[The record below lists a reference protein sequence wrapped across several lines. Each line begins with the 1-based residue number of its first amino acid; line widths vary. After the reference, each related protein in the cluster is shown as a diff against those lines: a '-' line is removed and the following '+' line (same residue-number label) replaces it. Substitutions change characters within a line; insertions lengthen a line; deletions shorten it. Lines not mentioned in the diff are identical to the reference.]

1 MTDINQFIKDT
12 TTASFTEDVIEASNH
27 SLVIVDFWAPWCGPC
42 KQLTPTLEK
51 IVGEYNGNVL
61 LCKVNVDENQA
72 IAAQMGI
79 QSIPAVFA
87 FKDQK
92 PIDGFMGNITEDE
105 LRKFF
110 DKHANSQDTK
120 VEGQLQEA
128 INLKQEK
135 NFDQALTILESIIED
150 NSDNVDVIS
159 EIADCY
165 LQMGKFDFANEFL
178 ASLSPQI
185 LNNEKIRQLKS
196 AIELSQSEPI
206 DDANIS
212 NLQEKIEE
220 NPSDHQSRIDLS
232 LYYNSIGEKSLAA
245 DLLIKSIH
253 IDREW
258 NDKAAQTQLLKF
270 FEAWGFVDPVTV
282 EKRKDLSAILFS

>member
-51 IVGEYNGNVL
+51 IVGEHNGNVL

-258 NDKAAQTQLLKF
+258 NEKAAQTQLLKF

>member
-12 TTASFTEDVIEASNH
+12 TTASFSEDVIEASNH

-42 KQLTPTLEK
+42 KQLTPALEK
-51 IVGEYNGNVL
+51 IVGEFGGNVL

-110 DKHANSQDTK
+110 DKHANTQDIK
-120 VEGQLQEA
+120 VDELLQEV

-135 NFDQALTILESIIED
+135 NYNEALAILESIVTD
-150 NSDNVDVIS
+150 NPDNIDVIF
-159 EIADCY
+159 ELADCY
-165 LQMGKFDFANEFL
+165 TQMGKFDSANDFL
-178 ASLSPQI
+178 ANLSPQI

-196 AIELSQSEPI
+196 TIELSQSEPF

-212 NLQEKIEE
+212 NLKKKIED
-220 NPSDHQSRIDLS
+220 NASDHQSRIDLS
-232 LYYNSIGEKSLAA
+232 LYYNSIGDKSLAA
-245 DLLIKSIH
+245 DLLIKSIRM
-253 IDREW
+253 DREW
-258 NDKAAQTQLLKF
+258 NEKAAQTQLLKF
-270 FEAWGFVDPVTV
+270 FEAWGFADPVTV

>member
-12 TTASFTEDVIEASNH
+12 TTASFSEDVIEASNH

-51 IVGEYNGNVL
+51 IVGEFSGNVL

-110 DKHANSQDTK
+110 DKHANTQDTK
-120 VEGQLQEA
+120 VEELLQEV
-128 INLKQEK
+128 INLKQEE
-135 NFDQALTILESIIED
+135 NYEEALTTLESIATD
-150 NSDNVDVIS
+150 NPDNIDVIL

-165 LQMGKFDFANEFL
+165 MQMGKFMSANEFL
-178 ASLSPQI
+178 ANLSPQI
-185 LNNEKIRQLKS
+185 LNNEKIRQVKS
-196 AIELSQSEPI
+196 TIELAQSEPV
-206 DDANIS
+206 DDANI
-212 NLQEKIEE
+212 LKLKEKIEE
-220 NPSDHQSRIDLS
+220 NPRDHQSIIDLS
-232 LYYNSIGEKSLAA
+232 LYYNSVGEKSLAA
-245 DLLIKSIH
+245 DLLIKSID

-258 NDKAAQTQLLKF
+258 NEKAAQAQLLKF
-270 FEAWGFVDPVTV
+270 FEAWGFGDPVTV

>member
-12 TTASFTEDVIEASNH
+12 TTASFSEDVIEASNN

-42 KQLTPTLEK
+42 KQLTSTLEK
-51 IVGEYNGNVL
+51 IVGEFSGNVL

-110 DKHANSQDTK
+110 DKHANTQDTK
-120 VEGQLQEA
+120 VEELLQEV

-135 NFDQALTILESIIED
+135 NYEEALTTLESIATD
-150 NSDNVDVIS
+150 NSDNIDVIL

-165 LQMGKFDFANEFL
+165 MQMGKFDIALEFL
-178 ASLSPQI
+178 ANLSPQI

-196 AIELSQSEPI
+196 TIELSQSEPV
-206 DDANIS
+206 DDTNIL
-212 NLQEKIEE
+212 NLKEKIEE
-220 NPSDHQSRIDLS
+220 NPSDHQSIIDLS
-232 LYYNSIGEKSLAA
+232 LYYNSVGEKSLAA

-258 NDKAAQTQLLKF
+258 NEKASQTQLLKF
-270 FEAWGFVDPVTV
+270 FEAWGFTDPVTV

>member
-1 MTDINQFIKDT
+1 M
-12 TTASFTEDVIEASNH
+12 
-27 SLVIVDFWAPWCGPC
+27 
-42 KQLTPTLEK
+42 
-51 IVGEYNGNVL
+51 GEFSGNVL

-110 DKHANSQDTK
+110 DKHANTQDTK
-120 VEGQLQEA
+120 VEELLQEVM
-128 INLKQEK
+128 NLKQEK
-135 NFDQALTILESIIED
+135 NYEEALKTLESIATD
-150 NSDNVDVIS
+150 NSENIDVIL

-165 LQMGKFDFANEFL
+165 MQMGKLDTASEFL
-178 ASLSPQI
+178 GNLSPQI

-196 AIELSQSEPI
+196 TIELSQSEPV
-206 DDANIS
+206 DDTNIS
-212 NLQEKIEE
+212 NLKEKIEE
-220 NPSDHQSRIDLS
+220 NPSDHQSIIDLS

-245 DLLIKSIH
+245 DLLIKSIDK
-253 IDREW
+253 DREW
-258 NDKAAQTQLLKF
+258 NEKASQTQLLKF
-270 FEAWGFVDPVTV
+270 FEAWGFADPVTV

>member
-12 TTASFTEDVIEASNH
+12 TTASFSEDVIEASSH

-51 IVGEYNGNVL
+51 IVGEFGGNVL

-87 FKDQK
+87 FRDQK

-110 DKHANSQDTK
+110 DKHANTQDTK
-120 VEGQLQEA
+120 VDELLQDV

-135 NFDQALTILESIIED
+135 NYEEALTILESIATD
-150 NSDNVDVIS
+150 NSDNIDVIL

-165 LQMGKFDFANEFL
+165 LQMEKFDFANDFL

-196 AIELSQSEPI
+196 TIELSQSDPV

-212 NLQEKIEE
+212 DLIEKIEK

-232 LYYNSIGEKSLAA
+232 LYYNSVGDKSSAA

-258 NDKAAQTQLLKF
+258 NEKAAQSQLLKF
-270 FEAWGFVDPVTV
+270 FEAWGFADPVTV

>member
-12 TTASFTEDVIEASNH
+12 TTASFSEDVIEASNH

-51 IVGEYNGNVL
+51 IVGEFSGNVL

-110 DKHANSQDTK
+110 DKHANTQDTK
-120 VEGQLQEA
+120 IEELLQEV
-128 INLKQEK
+128 INLKQEE
-135 NFDQALTILESIIED
+135 NYEEALTTLESIATD
-150 NSDNVDVIS
+150 NPDNIDVIL

-165 LQMGKFDFANEFL
+165 MQMGKFESAIEFL
-178 ASLSPQI
+178 ANLSPQI
-185 LNNEKIRQLKS
+185 LNNEKIRQVKS
-196 AIELSQSEPI
+196 TIELAQSEPV

-212 NLQEKIEE
+212 KLKEKIEE
-220 NPSDHQSRIDLS
+220 NPSDHQSIIDLS
-232 LYYNSIGEKSLAA
+232 LYYNSVGEKSLAA
-245 DLLIKSIH
+245 DLLIKSID

-258 NDKAAQTQLLKF
+258 NEKAAQAQLLKF
-270 FEAWGFVDPVTV
+270 FEAWGFADPVTV

>member
-12 TTASFTEDVIEASNH
+12 TTASFSEDVIEASNH

-51 IVGEYNGNVL
+51 IVGEFSGNVL

-110 DKHANSQDTK
+110 DKHANTQDTK
-120 VEGQLQEA
+120 VEELLQEV

-135 NFDQALTILESIIED
+135 NYEEALTTLESIAMD
-150 NSDNVDVIS
+150 NTDNIDVIL

-165 LQMGKFDFANEFL
+165 MQMGKFDTAIEFL
-178 ASLSPQI
+178 ANLSPQI

-196 AIELSQSEPI
+196 TIELAQSEPV

-212 NLQEKIEE
+212 KLKEKIEE
-220 NPSDHQSRIDLS
+220 NPSDHQSIIDLS
-232 LYYNSIGEKSLAA
+232 LYYNSVGEKSLAA

-258 NDKAAQTQLLKF
+258 NEKASQTQLLKF
-270 FEAWGFVDPVTV
+270 FEAWGFADPVTV

>member
-1 MTDINQFIKDT
+1 MTNINQFIKDT
-12 TTASFTEDVIEASNH
+12 TTASFSEDVIEASSH

-51 IVGEYNGNVL
+51 IVGEFGGNVL

-87 FKDQK
+87 FRDQK

-110 DKHANSQDTK
+110 DKHANTQDTK
-120 VEGQLQEA
+120 VDELLQDV

-135 NFDQALTILESIIED
+135 NYEEALTILESIATD
-150 NSDNVDVIS
+150 NSDNIDVIL

-165 LQMGKFDFANEFL
+165 LQMEKFDFANDFL

-196 AIELSQSEPI
+196 TIELSQSDPV

-212 NLQEKIEE
+212 DLIEKIEK

-232 LYYNSIGEKSLAA
+232 LYYNSVGDKSSAA

-258 NDKAAQTQLLKF
+258 NEKAAQSQLLKF
-270 FEAWGFVDPVTV
+270 FEAWGFADPVTV

>member
-12 TTASFTEDVIEASNH
+12 TTASFSEDVIEASNH

-51 IVGEYNGNVL
+51 IVAEFNGNVL

-110 DKHANSQDTK
+110 DKHANTQDTK
-120 VEGQLQEA
+120 VEELLQEV
-128 INLKQEK
+128 INLKQEE
-135 NFDQALTILESIIED
+135 NYEEALSTLESIATD
-150 NSDNVDVIS
+150 NSDNIDVIL

-165 LQMGKFDFANEFL
+165 MQMGKFDIALEFL
-178 ASLSPQI
+178 ANLSPQI
-185 LNNEKIRQLKS
+185 LNNEKIRQVKS
-196 AIELSQSEPI
+196 TIELAQSEPV
-206 DDANIS
+206 DDANI
-212 NLQEKIEE
+212 LKLKEKIEE
-220 NPSDHQSRIDLS
+220 NPRDHQSIIDLS
-232 LYYNSIGEKSLAA
+232 LYYNSVGEKSLAA

-258 NDKAAQTQLLKF
+258 NEKAAQTQLLKF
-270 FEAWGFVDPVTV
+270 FEAWGFADPVTI

>member
-12 TTASFTEDVIEASNH
+12 TTASFSEDVIEASNH

-51 IVGEYNGNVL
+51 IVGEFSGHVL

-110 DKHANSQDTK
+110 DKHANTQDTK
-120 VEGQLQEA
+120 VEELLQEV

-135 NFDQALTILESIIED
+135 NYEEALTTLESIATD
-150 NSDNVDVIS
+150 NSDNIDVIL

-165 LQMGKFDFANEFL
+165 MQMGKLETASEFL
-178 ASLSPQI
+178 ANLSPQI

-196 AIELSQSEPI
+196 TIELSQSEPV
-206 DDANIS
+206 DDTNIS
-212 NLQEKIEE
+212 KLKERIEE
-220 NPSDHQSRIDLS
+220 NPSDHQSIIDLS
-232 LYYNSIGEKSLAA
+232 LYYNSVGEKSIAA

-258 NDKAAQTQLLKF
+258 NEKASQTQLLKF
-270 FEAWGFVDPVTV
+270 FEAWGFTDPVTV

>member
-12 TTASFTEDVIEASNH
+12 TTASFSEDVIEASSH

-51 IVGEYNGNVL
+51 IVGEFGGNVL

-87 FKDQK
+87 FRDQK

-110 DKHANSQDTK
+110 DKHANTQDTK
-120 VEGQLQEA
+120 VDELLQEV

-135 NFDQALTILESIIED
+135 NYEEALTILESIATD
-150 NSDNVDVIS
+150 NSDNIDVIL

-165 LQMGKFDFANEFL
+165 LQMGKFDFANDFL
-178 ASLSPQI
+178 ANLSPQI

-196 AIELSQSEPI
+196 TIELSQSDPV

-212 NLQEKIEE
+212 NLNEKIEK

-232 LYYNSIGEKSLAA
+232 LYYNSVGDKSLAA

-253 IDREW
+253 IDRDW
-258 NDKAAQTQLLKF
+258 NEKAAQSQLLKF
-270 FEAWGFVDPVTV
+270 FEAWGFADPVTV

>member
-12 TTASFTEDVIEASNH
+12 TTASFSEDVIEASSH

-51 IVGEYNGNVL
+51 IVGEFGGNIL

-110 DKHANSQDTK
+110 DKHANTQDTK
-120 VEGQLQEA
+120 VDELLQDV

-135 NFDQALTILESIIED
+135 NYEEALTILESIATD
-150 NSDNVDVIS
+150 NSDNIDVIL

-165 LQMGKFDFANEFL
+165 LQMEKFDFANDFL

-185 LNNEKIRQLKS
+185 LNNEKIRK
-196 AIELSQSEPI
+196 
-206 DDANIS
+206 
-212 NLQEKIEE
+212 

-232 LYYNSIGEKSLAA
+232 LYYNSVGDKSSAA

-258 NDKAAQTQLLKF
+258 NEKAAQSQLLKF
-270 FEAWGFVDPVTV
+270 FEAWGFADPVTV

>member
-12 TTASFTEDVIEASNH
+12 TTASFSEDVIEASNH

-51 IVGEYNGNVL
+51 IVAEFNGNVL

-110 DKHANSQDTK
+110 DKHINTQDTK
-120 VEGQLQEA
+120 VEELLQEV

-135 NFDQALTILESIIED
+135 NYEEALTTLESIATD
-150 NSDNVDVIS
+150 NSDNIDVIL

-165 LQMGKFDFANEFL
+165 MQMGKFDIALEFL
-178 ASLSPQI
+178 ANLSPQI

-196 AIELSQSEPI
+196 TIELSQSEPV
-206 DDANIS
+206 DDTNIL
-212 NLQEKIEE
+212 NLKEKIEE
-220 NPSDHQSRIDLS
+220 NPSDHQSIIDLS
-232 LYYNSIGEKSLAA
+232 LYYNSVGEKSLAA

-258 NDKAAQTQLLKF
+258 NEKASQTQLLKF
-270 FEAWGFVDPVTV
+270 FEAWGFTDPVTV

>member
-1 MTDINQFIKDT
+1 
-12 TTASFTEDVIEASNH
+12 
-27 SLVIVDFWAPWCGPC
+27 
-42 KQLTPTLEK
+42 
-51 IVGEYNGNVL
+51 
-61 LCKVNVDENQA
+61 
-72 IAAQMGI
+72 MGI

-87 FKDQK
+87 FRDQK

-110 DKHANSQDTK
+110 DKHANTQDTK
-120 VEGQLQEA
+120 VDELLQDV

-135 NFDQALTILESIIED
+135 NYEEALTILESIATD
-150 NSDNVDVIS
+150 NSDNIDVIL

-165 LQMGKFDFANEFL
+165 LQMEKFDFANDFL

-196 AIELSQSEPI
+196 TIELSQSDPV

-212 NLQEKIEE
+212 DLIEKIEK

-232 LYYNSIGEKSLAA
+232 LYYNSVGDKSSAA

-258 NDKAAQTQLLKF
+258 NEQAARKQLLEF
-270 FEAWGFVDPVTV
+270 FSSAGIEANETINA
-282 EKRKDLSAILFS
+282 RKKLATLLFS

>member
-12 TTASFTEDVIEASNH
+12 TTASFSEDVIEASNH

-51 IVGEYNGNVL
+51 IVGEFSGNVL

-110 DKHANSQDTK
+110 GKHANTQNTK
-120 VEGQLQEA
+120 VEELLQEV

-135 NFDQALTILESIIED
+135 NYEEALTTLESIATD
-150 NSDNVDVIS
+150 NSDNIDVIL

-165 LQMGKFDFANEFL
+165 MQMGKFDIALEFL
-178 ASLSPQI
+178 ANLSPQI

-196 AIELSQSEPI
+196 TIELSQSEPV
-206 DDANIS
+206 DDTNIS
-212 NLQEKIEE
+212 NLKERIVE
-220 NPSDHQSRIDLS
+220 NPSDHQSIIDLS
-232 LYYNSIGEKSLAA
+232 LYYNSVGEKSLAA

-258 NDKAAQTQLLKF
+258 NEKASQTQLLKF
-270 FEAWGFVDPVTV
+270 FEAWGFADPVTV

>member
-12 TTASFTEDVIEASNH
+12 TTASFSEDVIEASNH

-42 KQLTPTLEK
+42 KQLTPALEK
-51 IVGEYNGNVL
+51 IVGEFGGNVL

-110 DKHANSQDTK
+110 DKHANTQDIK
-120 VEGQLQEA
+120 VDELLQEV

-135 NFDQALTILESIIED
+135 NYNEALAILESIVTD
-150 NSDNVDVIS
+150 NPDNIDVVF
-159 EIADCY
+159 ELADCY
-165 LQMGKFDFANEFL
+165 TQMGKFDSANDFL
-178 ASLSPQI
+178 ANLSPQI

-196 AIELSQSEPI
+196 TIELSQSEPF

-212 NLQEKIEE
+212 NLKKKIED
-220 NPSDHQSRIDLS
+220 NASDHQSRIDLS
-232 LYYNSIGEKSLAA
+232 LYYNSIGDKSLAA
-245 DLLIKSIH
+245 DLLIKSIRM
-253 IDREW
+253 DREW
-258 NDKAAQTQLLKF
+258 NEKAAQTQLLKF
-270 FEAWGFVDPVTV
+270 FEAWGFADPVTV

>member
-12 TTASFTEDVIEASNH
+12 TTASFSEDVIEASNH

-51 IVGEYNGNVL
+51 IVGEFSGNVL

-110 DKHANSQDTK
+110 DKHANTQDTK
-120 VEGQLQEA
+120 VEELLQEV
-128 INLKQEK
+128 INLKQEE
-135 NFDQALTILESIIED
+135 NYEEALTTLESIAMD
-150 NSDNVDVIS
+150 NPDNIDIIL

-165 LQMGKFDFANEFL
+165 MQMEKFMSANEFL
-178 ASLSPQI
+178 ANLSPQI
-185 LNNEKIRQLKS
+185 LNNEKIRQVKS
-196 AIELSQSEPI
+196 TIELAQSEPV

-212 NLQEKIEE
+212 KLKERIEE
-220 NPSDHQSRIDLS
+220 NPSDHQSIIDLS
-232 LYYNSIGEKSLAA
+232 LHYNSVGEKSLAA
-245 DLLIKSIH
+245 DLLIKSID

-258 NDKAAQTQLLKF
+258 NEKASQTQLLKF
-270 FEAWGFVDPVTV
+270 FEAWGFGDPVTV

>member
-12 TTASFTEDVIEASNH
+12 TTASFSEDVIEASNH

-51 IVGEYNGNVL
+51 IVGEFSGNVL

-110 DKHANSQDTK
+110 DKHANTQDTK
-120 VEGQLQEA
+120 VEELLQEV
-128 INLKQEK
+128 INLKQEE
-135 NFDQALTILESIIED
+135 NYEEALTTLESIATD
-150 NSDNVDVIS
+150 NSDNIDVIL

-165 LQMGKFDFANEFL
+165 MQMGKFMSANEFL
-178 ASLSPQI
+178 ANLSPQI
-185 LNNEKIRQLKS
+185 LNNEKIRQVKS
-196 AIELSQSEPI
+196 TIELAQSEPV

-212 NLQEKIEE
+212 KLKEKIEE
-220 NPSDHQSRIDLS
+220 NPSDHQSIIDLS
-232 LYYNSIGEKSLAA
+232 LYYNSVGEKSLAA
-245 DLLIKSIH
+245 DLLIKSIDL
-253 IDREW
+253 DREW
-258 NDKAAQTQLLKF
+258 NEKASQTQLLKF
-270 FEAWGFVDPVTV
+270 FEAWGFGDPVTV

>member
-12 TTASFTEDVIEASNH
+12 TTASFSEDVIEASSH

-51 IVGEYNGNVL
+51 IVGEFGGNVL

-87 FKDQK
+87 FRDQK

-110 DKHANSQDTK
+110 DKHANTQDTK
-120 VEGQLQEA
+120 VDELLQDV

-135 NFDQALTILESIIED
+135 NYEEALTILESIATD
-150 NSDNVDVIS
+150 NSDNIDVIL

-165 LQMGKFDFANEFL
+165 LQMEKFDFANDFL

-196 AIELSQSEPI
+196 TIELSQSDPV
-206 DDANIS
+206 DDANI
-212 NLQEKIEE
+212 LDLIEKIEK

-232 LYYNSIGEKSLAA
+232 LYYNSVGDKSSAA

-258 NDKAAQTQLLKF
+258 NEKAAQSQLLKF
-270 FEAWGFVDPVTV
+270 FEAWGFADPVTV

>member
-12 TTASFTEDVIEASNH
+12 TTASFSEDVIEASNH

-51 IVGEYNGNVL
+51 IVGEFSGNVL

-110 DKHANSQDTK
+110 DKHANTQNTK
-120 VEGQLQEA
+120 AEELLQEV

-135 NFDQALTILESIIED
+135 NYEEALATLESIAMD
-150 NSDNVDVIS
+150 NTDNIDVIL

-165 LQMGKFDFANEFL
+165 MQMGKFDTAIEFL
-178 ASLSPQI
+178 ANLSPQI

-196 AIELSQSEPI
+196 TIELAQSEPV

-212 NLQEKIEE
+212 KLKEKIEE
-220 NPSDHQSRIDLS
+220 NPSDHQSIIDLS

-245 DLLIKSIH
+245 DLLIRSIH
-253 IDREW
+253 IDRVW
-258 NDKAAQTQLLKF
+258 NEKASQTQLLKF
-270 FEAWGFVDPVTV
+270 FEAWGFADPVTV

>member
-12 TTASFTEDVIEASNH
+12 TTESFSEDVIEASNH

-42 KQLTPTLEK
+42 KQLTPALEK
-51 IVGEYNGNVL
+51 IVGEFGGNVL

-110 DKHANSQDTK
+110 DKHANTQDTK
-120 VEGQLQEA
+120 FDELLQEVL
-128 INLKQEK
+128 NLKQEK
-135 NFDQALTILESIIED
+135 NYEEALAILESIATD
-150 NSDNVDVIS
+150 NTDNIDVIF
-159 EIADCY
+159 EMADCY
-165 LQMGKFDFANEFL
+165 MQMGKFDSANDFL
-178 ASLSPQI
+178 ANLSTQI
-185 LNNEKIRQLKS
+185 LDNEKIRQLKS
-196 AIELSQSEPI
+196 TIELSQSEPV

-212 NLQEKIEE
+212 NLKEKIE
-220 NPSDHQSRIDLS
+220 
-232 LYYNSIGEKSLAA
+232 
-245 DLLIKSIH
+245 
-253 IDREW
+253 
-258 NDKAAQTQLLKF
+258 
-270 FEAWGFVDPVTV
+270 
-282 EKRKDLSAILFS
+282 

>member
-12 TTASFTEDVIEASNH
+12 TTASFSEDVIEASSH

-51 IVGEYNGNVL
+51 IVGEFGGNVL

-87 FKDQK
+87 FRDQK

-110 DKHANSQDTK
+110 DKHANTQDTK
-120 VEGQLQEA
+120 VDELLQEV

-135 NFDQALTILESIIED
+135 NYEEALTILESIATD
-150 NSDNVDVIS
+150 NSDNIDVIL

-165 LQMGKFDFANEFL
+165 LQMEKFDFANDFL

-196 AIELSQSEPI
+196 TIELSQSDPV

-212 NLQEKIEE
+212 DLIEKIEK

-232 LYYNSIGEKSLAA
+232 LYYNSVGDKSSAA

-258 NDKAAQTQLLKF
+258 NEKAAQSQLLKF
-270 FEAWGFVDPVTV
+270 FEAWGFADPVTV

>member
-120 VEGQLQEA
+120 VEGHLQEA

-135 NFDQALTILESIIED
+135 NYDQALTILESIIED

-165 LQMGKFDFANEFL
+165 LQMEKFDFANEFL

-258 NDKAAQTQLLKF
+258 NEKAAQTQLLKF

>member
-12 TTASFTEDVIEASNH
+12 TTASFSEDVIEASSH

-51 IVGEYNGNVL
+51 IVGEFGGNVL

-110 DKHANSQDTK
+110 DKHANTQDTK
-120 VEGQLQEA
+120 VDELLQEV
-128 INLKQEK
+128 INFKKEK
-135 NFDQALTILESIIED
+135 NYEEALAILESIATD
-150 NSDNVDVIS
+150 NSDNIDVIL

-165 LQMGKFDFANEFL
+165 LQMEKFDFANDFL

-196 AIELSQSEPI
+196 TIELSQSDPV

-212 NLQEKIEE
+212 DLIEKIEK

-232 LYYNSIGEKSLAA
+232 LYYNSVGDKSSAA

-258 NDKAAQTQLLKF
+258 NEKAAQTQLLKF
-270 FEAWGFVDPVTV
+270 FEAWGFTDPMTV

>member
-12 TTASFTEDVIEASNH
+12 TTASFSEDVIEASSH

-51 IVGEYNGNVL
+51 IVGEFGGNVL

-87 FKDQK
+87 FRDQK

-110 DKHANSQDTK
+110 DKHANTQDTK
-120 VEGQLQEA
+120 VDELLQEV

-135 NFDQALTILESIIED
+135 NYEEALTILESIATD
-150 NSDNVDVIS
+150 NSDNIDVIL

-165 LQMGKFDFANEFL
+165 LQMGKFDFANDFL
-178 ASLSPQI
+178 TNLSPQI

-196 AIELSQSEPI
+196 TIELSQSEPF

-212 NLQEKIEE
+212 NLKKKIED
-220 NPSDHQSRIDLS
+220 NASDHQSRIDLS
-232 LYYNSIGEKSLAA
+232 LYYNSIGDKSLAA
-245 DLLIKSIH
+245 DLLIKSIRM
-253 IDREW
+253 DREW
-258 NDKAAQTQLLKF
+258 NEKAAQTQLLKF
-270 FEAWGFVDPVTV
+270 FEAWGFADPVTV

>member
-51 IVGEYNGNVL
+51 IVGEFGGNVL

-87 FKDQK
+87 FRDQK

-110 DKHANSQDTK
+110 DKHANTQDTK
-120 VEGQLQEA
+120 VDELLQEVT
-128 INLKQEK
+128 NLKQEK
-135 NFDQALTILESIIED
+135 NYEEALTILESIATD
-150 NSDNVDVIS
+150 NSDNIDVIL

-165 LQMGKFDFANEFL
+165 LQMEKFDFANDFL

-196 AIELSQSEPI
+196 TIELSQSDPV

-212 NLQEKIEE
+212 DLIEKIEK

-232 LYYNSIGEKSLAA
+232 LYYNSVGDKSLAA

-253 IDREW
+253 IDRDW
-258 NDKAAQTQLLKF
+258 NEKAAQSQLLKF
-270 FEAWGFVDPVTV
+270 FEAWGFADPVTV

>member
-12 TTASFTEDVIEASNH
+12 TTASFSEDVIEASNH

-51 IVGEYNGNVL
+51 LVAEFSGNVL

-110 DKHANSQDTK
+110 DKHANTQDTK
-120 VEGQLQEA
+120 VEELLQEV
-128 INLKQEK
+128 INLKQKK
-135 NFDQALTILESIIED
+135 NYEEALTTLESIATD
-150 NSDNVDVIS
+150 NSDNIDVIL

-165 LQMGKFDFANEFL
+165 MQMGKFDIALEFL
-178 ASLSPQI
+178 ANLSPQI

-196 AIELSQSEPI
+196 TIELSQSEPV
-206 DDANIS
+206 DDTNIS
-212 NLQEKIEE
+212 NLKEKIEE
-220 NPSDHQSRIDLS
+220 NPSDHQSIIDLS
-232 LYYNSIGEKSLAA
+232 LYYNSVGEKSLAA
-245 DLLIKSIH
+245 DF
-253 IDREW
+253 
-258 NDKAAQTQLLKF
+258 N
-270 FEAWGFVDPVTV
+270 
-282 EKRKDLSAILFS
+282 

>member
-12 TTASFTEDVIEASNH
+12 TTASFSEDVIEASSH

-51 IVGEYNGNVL
+51 IVGEFGGNIL

-87 FKDQK
+87 FRDQK

-110 DKHANSQDTK
+110 DKHANTQDTK
-120 VEGQLQEA
+120 VDELLQDV

-135 NFDQALTILESIIED
+135 NYEEALTILESIATD
-150 NSDNVDVIS
+150 NSDNIDVIL

-165 LQMGKFDFANEFL
+165 LQMEKFDFANDFL

-196 AIELSQSEPI
+196 TIELSQSEPG
-206 DDANIS
+206 DDTNIS
-212 NLQEKIEE
+212 SLKEKIEE

-232 LYYNSIGEKSLAA
+232 LYYNSVGEKSLAA

-258 NDKAAQTQLLKF
+258 NEKAAQMQLLKF
-270 FEAWGFVDPVTV
+270 FEAWGFADPVTA

>member
-12 TTASFTEDVIEASNH
+12 TTASFSEDVIEASSH

-51 IVGEYNGNVL
+51 IVGEFGGNIL

-87 FKDQK
+87 FRDQK

-110 DKHANSQDTK
+110 DKHTDTQDTK
-120 VEGQLQEA
+120 VDELLQEV

-135 NFDQALTILESIIED
+135 NYEEALTILESIATD
-150 NSDNVDVIS
+150 NSDNIDVIL

-165 LQMGKFDFANEFL
+165 LQMEKFDFANDFL

-196 AIELSQSEPI
+196 TIELSQSDPV

-212 NLQEKIEE
+212 DLIEKIEK

-232 LYYNSIGEKSLAA
+232 LYYNSVGDKSSAA

-258 NDKAAQTQLLKF
+258 NEKAAQSQLLKF
-270 FEAWGFVDPVTV
+270 FEAWGFADPVTV

>member
-12 TTASFTEDVIEASNH
+12 TTASFSEDVIEASKHN
-27 SLVIVDFWAPWCGPC
+27 LVIVDFWAPWCGPC

-51 IVGEYNGNVL
+51 IVGEFNGSIS

-72 IAAQMGI
+72 ISAQMGI

-110 DKHANSQDTK
+110 DKHANSKDTK
-120 VEGQLQEA
+120 VEELLQEV

-135 NFDQALTILESIIED
+135 NYEQALTILESIVAD
-150 NSDNVDVIS
+150 NSDNIDVIL

-165 LQMGKFDFANEFL
+165 LQMGKLDFANDFL
-178 ASLSPQI
+178 ANLSPQI

-196 AIELSQSEPI
+196 VLELSQSEPI

-212 NLQEKIEE
+212 GLKEKIEK
-220 NPSDHQSRIDLS
+220 NPGDHQSRIDLS
-232 LYYNSIGEKSLAA
+232 LYYNSVGEKSLAA
-245 DLLIKSIH
+245 DLLIESVH
-253 IDREW
+253 IDKEW
-258 NDKAAQTQLLKF
+258 SEKAAQTQLLKF
-270 FEAWGFVDPVTV
+270 FEAWGFADPVTV
-282 EKRKDLSAILFS
+282 EKRKNLSAILFS

>member
-12 TTASFTEDVIEASNH
+12 TTASFSEDVIEASNH

-51 IVGEYNGNVL
+51 IVAEFNGNVL

-110 DKHANSQDTK
+110 DKHANTQNTK
-120 VEGQLQEA
+120 AEELLQEV

-135 NFDQALTILESIIED
+135 NYEEALTTLESIAMD
-150 NSDNVDVIS
+150 NTDNIDVIL

-165 LQMGKFDFANEFL
+165 MQMGKFDTAIEFL
-178 ASLSPQI
+178 ANLSPQI

-196 AIELSQSEPI
+196 TIELAQSEPV

-212 NLQEKIEE
+212 KLKEKIEE
-220 NPSDHQSRIDLS
+220 NPSDHQSIIDLS
-232 LYYNSIGEKSLAA
+232 LYYNSVGEKSLAA

-258 NDKAAQTQLLKF
+258 NEKASQTQLLKF
-270 FEAWGFVDPVTV
+270 FEAWGFTDPVTV

>member
-12 TTASFTEDVIEASNH
+12 TTASFSEDVIEASNH

-51 IVGEYNGNVL
+51 IVGEFGGNVL

-110 DKHANSQDTK
+110 DKHANTQNTK
-120 VEGQLQEA
+120 AEELLQEV

-135 NFDQALTILESIIED
+135 NYEEALATLESIAMD
-150 NSDNVDVIS
+150 NTDNIDVIL

-165 LQMGKFDFANEFL
+165 MQMGKFDTAIEFL
-178 ASLSPQI
+178 ANLSPQI

-196 AIELSQSEPI
+196 TIELAQSEPV

-212 NLQEKIEE
+212 KLKEKIEE
-220 NPSDHQSRIDLS
+220 NPSDDQSIIDLS

-245 DLLIKSIH
+245 DLLIKSIDK
-253 IDREW
+253 DREW
-258 NDKAAQTQLLKF
+258 NEKASQTQLLKF
-270 FEAWGFVDPVTV
+270 FEAWGFTDPVTV

>member
-165 LQMGKFDFANEFL
+165 LQMEKFDFANEFL

>member
-12 TTASFTEDVIEASNH
+12 TTASFSEDVIEASSH

-51 IVGEYNGNVL
+51 MVGEFGGNVL

-110 DKHANSQDTK
+110 DKHANTQDTK
-120 VEGQLQEA
+120 VDELLQEV

-135 NFDQALTILESIIED
+135 NYEEALTILESIATD
-150 NSDNVDVIS
+150 NSDNIDVIF

-165 LQMGKFDFANEFL
+165 LQMGKFDFANDFL
-178 ASLSPQI
+178 ANLSPQI

-196 AIELSQSEPI
+196 TIELSQSEPV

-212 NLQEKIEE
+212 DLKEKIEK

-232 LYYNSIGEKSLAA
+232 LYYNSVGEKSLAA

-258 NDKAAQTQLLKF
+258 NEKAAQSQLLKF
-270 FEAWGFVDPVTV
+270 FEAWGFADPVTV

>member
-12 TTASFTEDVIEASNH
+12 TTASFSEDVIEASKD
-27 SLVIVDFWAPWCGPC
+27 SLIIVDFWAPWCGPC

-51 IVGEYNGNVL
+51 IVGEFGGNII

-72 IAAQMGI
+72 IAAQMGV

-110 DKHANSQDTK
+110 DKHANSQDIK
-120 VEGQLQEA
+120 LEEHLLEV
-128 INLKQEK
+128 INLKKEK
-135 NFDQALTILESIIED
+135 NYEQALTILKTIIAND
-150 NSDNVDVIS
+150 SDNIEVIS
-159 EIADCY
+159 QIADCY

-178 ASLSPQI
+178 ANLSPQL

-196 AIELSQSEPI
+196 VIELSQGEPV
-206 DDANIS
+206 DDTSIS
-212 NLQEKIEE
+212 DLKEKIEE

-232 LYYNSIGEKSLAA
+232 LYYNSVGEKSLAA
-245 DLLIKSIH
+245 DLLINSIF

-258 NDKAAQTQLLKF
+258 GEKAAQAQLLKF
-270 FEAWGFVDPVTV
+270 FEAWGFADPITI